1 MSRSIAREQRQ
12 QQHQHRPVDDPL
24 PAVDSTQPGSP
35 LLQDSAA
42 MIPSETMAGRLSSLQ
57 VGDVPPGVAVQAD
70 PVGFPPLNMGVA
82 SDRSIDPVPNAQAA
96 DLLQSLQHGIPS
108 NQDTEQVH
116 PSVHSLQQGI
126 PNTQVT
132 EQVNPP
138 VIQLPTGTVPVSLL
152 SNTYPSES
160 GAMYHGSA
168 IIEDSA
174 SAWRTQRWE
183 RHRIRVRLKFNRP
196 IGPDVAERQ
205 HTQEQ
210 GPQGE
215 KLSLPYGIRRTSV
228 GTWVTTAQG
237 QSAFYSRRPMEFG
250 QWNLDEEGNER
261 NPFPSHSSFAST
273 VDEDDYFIE
282 HTSCT
287 SNFSFTAHPE
297 DYEYCRIDPPTSI
310 SIRRH
315 TASLTDDVQF
325 AWPLESGDE
334 GNDALRDEQFYLQR
348 DVMNNLAM
356 TVDDIMD
363 HLMEGFDRD
372 RELGAQIVSARDEM
386 DSGMLQLSYHL
397 SSLDDM
403 YTNLREEFTRMTDS
417 TLADIRTVISDI
429 ETRVSLLET
438 RVEAIP
444 STSPVPPLLAIRHSL
459 AALENSTKL
468 RLTNHAASL
477 MESLA
482 RRRPRGS
489 NRDNGGRT
497 SGASGWSVASDS
509 QLSVDAPADHV
520 GEPLPMNIR
529 GGGLV
534 STPTCYQG
542 QDGLSRNPLQSGT
555 VLNGDPELRVPPT
568 STPTGGCRPTPW
580 SRGNEFSARE
590 NVANAARQCHEFS
603 ARENAANAARQCNT
617 AVDMSTAFP
626 GDAPADI
633 FIHGHRYSQVNPD
646 TTTVLPG
653 LAPAMEPNQG
663 TRCFQGY
670 SKDSLPP
677 GFPPAMELGQSTLLP
692 SARKVSTLGK
702 FWHGGGIAMSFITG
716 VECLSTDQAVMLG
729 VPELMAFMVVST
741 HNQIYSQWSRN
752 NDRNGTRDRNGY
764 GDTNRSP
771 ETHGRLFGPN
781 HHEAI
786 KHIGWPELPREGVTP
801 ERWVEFY
808 TDLQLMSNYF
818 NIGIMPFEAL
828 DLRYADGGHAL
839 CICGLGYSIFTKMGT
854 SLFLIVQRLL
864 PMSVPE
870 ISTKVQS
877 VALNGGNGF
886 ELLWVLTKYFVPMVS
901 TTKNLGWPVWPSTDD
916 VFLFARRVS
925 LYCTLSRMRG
935 MKPYTDC
942 QKSDLFLSNV
952 GGVHREYAQ
961 HLLTSLHIHASSSI
975 DGSLSAHL
983 KLHISDLTER
993 LMDRHRDDSRGSS
1006 LSSSLVNRVVAPA
1019 VRSPVVSSASAVDP
1033 HIQGYCVNVARVGSS
1048 VPRRAPVPKTTS
1060 ARRSTP
1066 SSVRPPRYEG
1076 NCAACGKWG
1085 HQAATC
1091 DMLAMAVF
1099 LRKYSADKSNSRAIQ
1114 DAEQAWMDK
1123 NKKWIPSTTAPRT
1136 LLTRYCDLV
1145 QLPVDQVD
1153 EELDWDLLCS
1163 SLDDSTQE
1171 DVDDPQLLCNRVEDI
1186 SVPDPVDWFRLP
1198 AAASSAWFP
1207 QSFRIGLSPL
1217 IPPGSLLDTTT
1228 MDADMRGELHDP
1240 ELRDSSDDEVDSS
1253 GDDSVDGLD
1262 SDDSTDNPF
1271 SGIVMPSG
1279 FDTMDDASRRRALLV
1294 AFQPFARQADVT
1306 QAFHVSRPADD
1317 IQLGRWEEAVNL
1329 EMSLMQAFHRLPMP
1343 EADLSQSVLVPDCGD
1358 SIVPSA
1364 SACCRMPGYTLVDS
1378 GSNVCLTNDLSILDD
1393 VQDMEPRPLD
1403 VALDSVS
1410 TPPPTSMCTKFG
1422 FVSIRLLNGTLHR
1435 QKFLFN
1441 EAATET
1447 ILSPED
1453 IVRNSTVLRHW
1464 VQSGRGGASG
1474 DGCLLFSGSDEITV
1488 LLSLPLIKRNGLYY
1502 CSMSSSAL
1510 ASIRLESCNL
1520 INFSNNRDEP
1530 EPDPQV
1536 LRVNTVSRPVTKV
1549 EHLSSELWAARLGY
1563 CGSQQLAL
1571 IPANTEGTPS
1581 KFRCHPLRFIDVKE
1595 EASIKRQ
1602 PCSTVTAI
1610 AEANGSEFYM
1620 DFAFLRSSSS
1630 DFGDTPPISANDR
1643 VVQSFDGFY
1652 AHLLIVDKHSRRS
1665 WVFMR
1670 ISKEPPTDIVEIFLT
1685 KYGRSNGGSI
1695 RCDQGG
1701 ELARSEAFRTLCL
1714 SKGYLVEPTG
1724 ADSPSQNGGA
1734 ERWNGTL
1741 AVTVRSLLYGSG
1753 LPPKYWSAALSHAVY
1768 LHNRRVHM
1776 VTRRTPFEMWH
1787 GKKPNLTHLRVF
1799 GSRVYVKKTGDRPAK
1814 LDRHA
1819 FKGIFIGYTAT
1830 DKNIRYIDVDSGMV
1844 KSSHHAV
1851 FDEAWYTQE
1860 ERPPTAQLLYTLGLD
1875 CVDQPLS
1882 SPPDQIVEPSPEPLM
1897 TSLVNN
1903 DAKVIHEFGIDH
1915 RDLRQVY
1922 FSPSPYNAAFEE
1934 SLSKRWFTE
1943 SALKRHP
1950 HGGMSFQVIN
1960 GRLILTSIEESAPFA
1975 MLPQWRSRLRGA
1987 WLIRVHDQDVVTQE
2001 QVATALQRAVGSN
2014 CVDILLLFSHPEIR
2028 HGLTS
2033 DGIPQ
2038 ITMDMMN
2045 PGARLGVAI
2054 PADIIPDTTTDSAYR
2069 VFDDGECRSLISNA
2083 TRLTRGKLM
2092 KQPDWEEWSNAE
2104 KLQWD
2109 QYEEQGM
2116 LGTPI
2121 PLPTGSARF
2130 NIVWQYGV
2138 KHDGRKK
2145 ARATCDGSSR
2155 GNVVRVLDHT
2165 YAGTPDHI
2173 GQRIFF
2179 AACAAEN
2186 LVIYG
2191 SDASNAF
2198 AEASP
2203 PRQGINLHT
2212 DRSFREWWVW
2222 KGRPPLPDGYVVPL
2236 KSAMQG
2242 HPEAPRLWE
2251 RHIDKILRSI
2261 GLVPTI
2267 HEPCLYSGII
2277 NGKRVLLLRQ
2287 VDDFATASSD
2297 AATCDK
2303 VLDLIDVHLKIPLK
2317 RLGLVDTYNG
2327 VNIVQTKN
2335 FIKISCE
2342 SYIDKICAKHL
2353 GSWMKAFVVPP
2364 RNPTPLP
2371 TTSGF
2376 MKSFLAAEG
2385 SPDTQVDLEKRM
2397 QLSYRSGVG
2406 ELIYALVTC
2415 RPDISHAVVRCA
2427 QNCICPHEV
2436 HYHAV
2441 KHVLKYLFLTK
2452 SEGLYFWRETPNDN
2466 LPDTSPPVLSSTAH
2480 DLLMD
2485 GRPQHSSTSLHG
2497 YVDSDWATCPK
2508 TRRSMTGVCI
2518 SLAGGTIAYKTKL
2531 QATVAQSSTEAEF
2544 MGASDFGK
2552 MMLYIRSILWDLGI
2566 PQHSASFLYED
2577 NDACTAMAMAQK
2589 PTPRARH
2596 MDIKF
2601 YALCQWVERDLIK
2614 LERIDTT
2621 VNMAD
2626 HFTKSL
2632 SPVLFRRHTDYIMGR
2647 VPPHYSRC
2655 HPVFRDGGFVSKRV
2669 VLDGSVSPAVHQ
2681 LVSTWETIG
2690 ASSLA

>member
-174 SAWRTQRWE
+174 SAWHTQRWE

-417 TLADIRTVISDI
+417 TLAGIRTVISDI

-477 MESLA
+477 MESFA